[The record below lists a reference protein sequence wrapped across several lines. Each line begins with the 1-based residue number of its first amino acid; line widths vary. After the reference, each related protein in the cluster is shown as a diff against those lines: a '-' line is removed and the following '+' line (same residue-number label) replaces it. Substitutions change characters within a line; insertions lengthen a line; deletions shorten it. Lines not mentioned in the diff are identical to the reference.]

1 MFNQDLYAAPR
12 QESEALHFPQTDHLA
27 PPPIQ
32 KQNIFISRI
41 VYILLGRGV
50 MFGREGLPEQIT
62 PKQTFKSRN
71 NGFNHKEKDF
81 FVGFS
86 EEITM

>member
-1 MFNQDLYAAPR
+1 MKNTRRSTQYCVM
-12 QESEALHFPQTDHLA
+12 
-27 PPPIQ
+27 
-32 KQNIFISRI
+32 KYFISRI

-50 MFGREGLPEQIT
+50 MFGREGLLEQIT

-81 FVGFS
+81 FIWFS
-86 EEITM
+86 EEIM

>member
-1 MFNQDLYAAPR
+1 
-12 QESEALHFPQTDHLA
+12 
-27 PPPIQ
+27 
-32 KQNIFISRI
+32 
-41 VYILLGRGV
+41 